1 MNRNTRNAGF
11 TLIELMIVV
20 AIIAIIA
27 AVAIPKLVS
36 ARISAN
42 ENAAIATLRSIAAA
56 QQQLQA
62 SAAIDTDADGGGEH
76 GFFAELAGAQP
87 IRIFNAGVPA
97 IGAAGDLLDPTYLP
111 VAFGNVISDGADGVV
126 ERQGYYFKMFLPDV
140 SAVAPI
146 GAQPENPAG
155 GNTAG
160 ALPGSSNAEI
170 MWCCYC
176 WPVQATKTGN
186 RAFFINQA
194 GDILGTQ
201 NRPTQA
207 GGAYDAFVR
216 VPAFDAAFT
225 AAGDMGSEPA
235 LAAAGL
241 ASQDALVWTPVGN

>member
-42 ENAAIATLRSIAAA
+42 ENASIATLRSIAAA

-76 GFFAELAGAQP
+76 GFFGELAGAAP
-87 IRIFNAGVPA
+87 IRIFVGGVPA

-111 VAFGNVISDGADGVV
+111 VAFGNVITDGADGVV
-126 ERQGYYFKMFLPDV
+126 ERQGYYYKIFLPDN
-140 SAVAPI
+140 SATAPI
-146 GAQPENPAG
+146 GSEPEAAAG

-160 ALPGSSNAEI
+160 SLPGSSNAEI
-170 MWCCYC
+170 MWCCYA

-186 RAFFINQA
+186 RAFFINQS

-201 NRPTQA
+201 NRSTQA
-207 GGAYDAFVR
+207 GGSYDAFVR
-216 VPAFDAAFT
+216 VPVFDAAFT
-225 AAGDMGSEPA
+225 VAADMGSEPA

-241 ASQDALVWTPVGN
+241 ASQDLLVWTPVGN